1 MPQEQKPIRLVLID
15 YLCDRCGIG
24 HMHTR
29 GFFRLDK
36 PPPYT
41 HFCDHCKEPMTFL
54 EKYPAVRYIVD
65 GESIEIAKY
74 PIRTS

>member
-15 YLCDRCGIG
+15 YLCDKCGIG
-24 HMHTR
+24 HMHIR
-29 GFFRLDK
+29 GFVRLVDL
-36 PPPYT
+36 PPYP
-41 HFCDHCKEPMTFL
+41 HICDHCKATMTFL

-65 GESIEIAKY
+65 GEPIEIAKY